1 MDQIEIKGKIKTS
14 EINQAL
20 GFFILFFGVIVSFAM
35 IYSDTLV
42 QQMTSL
48 ISGIALVIIGGGMML
63 FARKNLKKLYKLTK

>member
-1 MDQIEIKGKIKTS
+1 MDQIEIKGKIKTA

-48 ISGIALVIIGGGMML
+48 ISGMALVIIGGGMML
-63 FARKNLKKLYKLTK
+63 FAKKNLKKLHKLTK

>member
-1 MDQIEIKGKIKTS
+1 MDQIEIKGKIKTA
-14 EINQAL
+14 EINRAL

-48 ISGIALVIIGGGMML
+48 ISGMALVIIGGGMML
-63 FARKNLKKLYKLTK
+63 FARKNLKKLHKLTK

>member
-48 ISGIALVIIGGGMML
+48 ISGMALVIIGGGMML
-63 FARKNLKKLYKLTK
+63 FARKNLKKLHKLTK

>member
-1 MDQIEIKGKIKTS
+1 MDQIEITGKIKTA
-14 EINQAL
+14 EINRAL

-48 ISGIALVIIGGGMML
+48 ISGMALVIIGGGMML
-63 FARKNLKKLYKLTK
+63 FARKNLKKLHKLTK